1 MPESLEILKMRALI
15 CFLNEDPALCTVT
28 GLVIACS
35 GVLGTVDAQG
45 APLMGAPLTIAA
57 FEAALGP
64 VGGWVVTGSIV
75 LFAFST
81 ILGWEYYGEKS
92 LEYLSKSQRYN
103 RVYRLIYCAL
113 AFVGA
118 TTPLQAVW
126 GVSDIMNG
134 LMILPNLI
142 CLLALHGEAA
152 RLCFEFEGKR
162 KREAKRQKRK
172 RESKRT

>member
-1 MPESLEILKMRALI
+1 M
-15 CFLNEDPALCTVT
+15 
-28 GLVIACS
+28 
-35 GVLGTVDAQG
+35 
-45 APLMGAPLTIAA
+45 
-57 FEAALGP
+57 
-64 VGGWVVTGSIV
+64 

-162 KREAKRQKRK
+162 KREAKRPKRK